1 MIGPILLGQT
11 WLCRTPKQVPHTLTT
26 AEIEN
31 RVWDRLQTFR
41 LARPPALT
49 ENELHVSHFVGDR
62 GRELV
67 CLAGSRVWDKLWQF
81 GKGACLPVTLLRPR
95 LRFEFRGTGLIRILA
110 HFVCGVLL
118 CVGTAA
124 QEHASPDHTRPV
136 TLVTGLGELHH
147 PVSTKN
153 PQAQEFFDQGL
164 RFIYAFNH
172 DEAARSFQ
180 HAADLDPKLAMAY
193 WGVAEAVGPNYNDPA
208 DSDRYKQAHEAV
220 QKAVDLSAPA
230 STSDRAYIQ
239 ALAKRFPADANS
251 DLKKAAEDYRDA
263 MRRVVSE
270 FPDDLDAA
278 TLFAEAGMNLHP
290 WGLWHVDGTPEAGT
304 DEIVSTLELVIK
316 RDPNHLG
323 AIHYYI
329 HAVEASSN
337 PERALAGAN
346 RLAALA
352 PGAGHIVHM
361 PAHIYIRT
369 GDYEA
374 AVKTNE
380 QAAAVDRAYIKAT
393 GIQGIYP
400 MMYYSHN
407 LHFIAMCAAMNGN
420 YAESKKNAE
429 LLMANVAPHVREVPP
444 LEGFTTIPIAVEVR
458 FHHWDEI
465 LKMPQ
470 PDPVLKTTRVFW
482 HFARGMALAGTGK
495 VSEAEAEYKF
505 VSDAEAATPPD
516 LAFQMPINNKTKDI
530 LQIAKKVLGARL
542 AMAKKDN
549 DGAILM
555 LRAAVATQDTLK
567 YDEPADWF
575 FPVRE
580 SLGAALLMNGDAT
593 GAEKVFR
600 DDLDRN
606 PRNPRSLWGLHQALL
621 QQKRE
626 YDAGFVQRQ
635 FETSWKGGSQA
646 LKLDDLV

>member
-1 MIGPILLGQT
+1 M
-11 WLCRTPKQVPHTLTT
+11 
-26 AEIEN
+26 
-31 RVWDRLQTFR
+31 
-41 LARPPALT
+41 
-49 ENELHVSHFVGDR
+49 
-62 GRELV
+62 
-67 CLAGSRVWDKLWQF
+67 
-81 GKGACLPVTLLRPR
+81 
-95 LRFEFRGTGLIRILA
+95 
-110 HFVCGVLL
+110 
-118 CVGTAA
+118 
-124 QEHASPDHTRPV
+124 
-136 TLVTGLGELHH
+136 
-147 PVSTKN
+147 TK
-153 PQAQEFFDQGL
+153 A
-164 RFIYAFNH
+164 I
-172 DEAARSFQ
+172 
-180 HAADLDPKLAMAY
+180 
-193 WGVAEAVGPNYNDPA
+193 
-208 DSDRYKQAHEAV
+208 
-220 QKAVDLSAPA
+220 DLSGDA
-230 STSDRAYIQ
+230 SASDQAYIQ
-239 ALAKRFPADANS
+239 ALAKRFPADPGS

-263 MRRVVSE
+263 MRQVVHE

-290 WGLWHVDGTPEAGT
+290 WGLWHVDGTPEIGT
-304 DEIVSTLELVIK
+304 DEIVSTLESVIK

-329 HAVEASSN
+329 HAVEASST

-380 QAAAVDRAYIKAT
+380 QAVTVDRAYIKAT
-393 GIQGIYP
+393 GVHGIYP

-420 YAESKKNAE
+420 YADSKKNAE
-429 LLMANVAPHVREVPP
+429 LLMANVAPHVKEMPP

-458 FHHWDEI
+458 FHHWGEI
-465 LKMPQ
+465 LRMSR
-470 PDPVLKTTRVFW
+470 PDPALRTTTVFW

-495 VSEAEAEYKF
+495 AGEAAAEYKI
-505 VSDAEAATPPD
+505 VSDAEAGTPPD
-516 LAFQMPINNKTKDI
+516 LIFQMPINNKTKDI
-530 LQIAKKVLGARL
+530 LKIAKNILGAKL

-549 DGAILM
+549 AGAIVM
-555 LRAAVATQDTLK
+555 LREAVAIQDTLK

-580 SLGAALLMNGDAT
+580 SLGAALLVDGDAT

-606 PRNPRSLWGLHQALL
+606 PRNPRSLWGLHRALL

-626 YDAGFVQRQ
+626 YDAGFVQKQ
-635 FETSWKGGSQA
+635 FETSWKGGGQA

>member
-1 MIGPILLGQT
+1 MKTVAQF
-11 WLCRTPKQVPHTLTT
+11 LCI
-26 AEIEN
+26 A
-31 RVWDRLQTFR
+31 
-41 LARPPALT
+41 
-49 ENELHVSHFVGDR
+49 
-62 GRELV
+62 
-67 CLAGSRVWDKLWQF
+67 
-81 GKGACLPVTLLRPR
+81 
-95 LRFEFRGTGLIRILA
+95 
-110 HFVCGVLL
+110 LL
-118 CVGTAA
+118 CLSAAA
-124 QEHASPDHTRPV
+124 QDHSAHAQTRPV
-136 TLVTGLGELHH
+136 TLVTGLGDLHH

-153 PQAQEFFDQGL
+153 LQAQQFFDQGL

-180 HAADLDPKLAMAY
+180 HATELDPKLAMAY

-208 DSDRYKQAHEAV
+208 DPERYQRAHEAV
-220 QKAVDLSAPA
+220 QKAVDLSPQA
-230 STSDRAYIQ
+230 SASDQAYVQ
-239 ALAKRFPADANS
+239 ALARRFPADPKS

-263 MRRVVSE
+263 MRQVVSE

-304 DEIVSTLELVIK
+304 EEIVSTLESVMK
-316 RDPNHLG
+316 RDPSHLG

-329 HAVEASSN
+329 HAVEASNN

-346 RLAALA
+346 KLAALA

-369 GDYEA
+369 GDYQA

-380 QAAAVDRAYIKAT
+380 DAAEVDRTYIKST
-393 GIQGIYP
+393 SVQGIYP

-420 YAESKKNAE
+420 YAESRKNAD
-429 LLMANVAPHVREVPP
+429 LLVANVGPHVKDMPP
-444 LEGFTTIPIAVEVR
+444 LEGFMTIPTAVEIR
-458 FHHWDEI
+458 FHHWNEI
-465 LKMPQ
+465 LRMPQ
-470 PDPVLKTTRVFW
+470 PDASMKTATVFW
-482 HFARGMALAGTGK
+482 HFGRGLALAGSGK
-495 VSEAEAEYKF
+495 IAEAEAEYKI

-516 LAFQMPINNKTKDI
+516 VIFQMPINNKAKDI
-530 LQIAKKVLGARL
+530 MKIAKDVLGAKI

-549 DGAILM
+549 SGAIAM
-555 LRAAVATQDTLK
+555 LREAVEIQDTLK
-567 YDEPADWF
+567 YGEPPDWF

-580 SLGAALLMNGDAT
+580 SLGAALLVSGDSA

-600 DDLDRN
+600 EDLDRN
-606 PRNPRSLWGLHQALL
+606 LRNPRSLWGLHQALL

-626 YDAGFVQRQ
+626 YDAGFIQKQ
-635 FETSWKGGSQA
+635 FDSSWKGGAQG